1 MSESAKN
8 DPISYVEKLNTI
20 DIGGKNI
27 DDNKKESQDIR
38 ERALSFLDGNLKN
51 IPDNYKINLINE
63 IVDLL
68 EKLENTQQD
77 ILIECRNRL
86 DSLNKNIIVNKE
98 SGLEEEIEKMDFTGF
113 NEEEIVILKD
123 VSRFLDI
130 TKLTKIKDKERLMK
144 FLMTDIVKPIIITQI
159 GDLLDYKI
167 INNDILLD
175 LIKKDDSG
183 KIIAKMSFEEINK
196 LISSG
201 ILDKELNGSNDSTN
215 LEKIYEKVK
224 NDPEKGEI
232 INFLEKN
239 SYGYKGI
246 IGEKTRIL
254 KLSNFFDTVNIK
266 NIKSGEDLYKLIND
280 EKLLGTSIGELIF
293 NLNLFKVNKLVGNDK
308 KAIFNEGIDA
318 KLLDKNKSD
327 FSDMYSEILEDFNA
341 TDIINCSDL
350 QFKNTIALFN
360 KCLFP
365 ENGKLPN
372 FNEKSDI
379 SNISLDLFFQLLDI
393 GITCAKNNLD
403 IENNLTKIKGNY
415 EKKYV
420 SADIKESIKNLNN
433 NEKVFL
439 KKYLPKNTSAENLK
453 DIQKDF
459 DKIIEKYSIE
469 NSDYPDLFNFK
480 EELNT
485 FFKENKIDKEI
496 ENIKDILNLRTDI
509 SEDKLN
515 QNKLYEKNKVTLEKL
530 SLDKL
535 NEIKEKLVNPS
546 FNLIELKKELLSK
559 YGIELNEETSLEEIK
574 ELFKQFNELK
584 TTKNEKKL
592 AEKNGI
598 LNQDITQDNTGLLSD
613 KLGNT
618 RVAVEKLMANGVEID
633 QKFLESENGKKI
645 LEATKLPKEE
655 FEKKLAGVQELIMGD
670 KSVIKNTEFKNI
682 PELAKYSNEQ
692 GLEIQKGNN
701 NGEIVV
707 EMNGM
712 KNE

>member
-379 SNISLDLFFQLLDI
+379 SNISLDLFF
-393 GITCAKNNLD
+393 
-403 IENNLTKIKGNY
+403 
-415 EKKYV
+415 
-420 SADIKESIKNLNN
+420 
-433 NEKVFL
+433 
-439 KKYLPKNTSAENLK
+439 
-453 DIQKDF
+453 
-459 DKIIEKYSIE
+459 
-469 NSDYPDLFNFK
+469 
-480 EELNT
+480 
-485 FFKENKIDKEI
+485 
-496 ENIKDILNLRTDI
+496 
-509 SEDKLN
+509 
-515 QNKLYEKNKVTLEKL
+515 
-530 SLDKL
+530 
-535 NEIKEKLVNPS
+535 
-546 FNLIELKKELLSK
+546 
-559 YGIELNEETSLEEIK
+559 
-574 ELFKQFNELK
+574 
-584 TTKNEKKL
+584 
-592 AEKNGI
+592 
-598 LNQDITQDNTGLLSD
+598 
-613 KLGNT
+613 
-618 RVAVEKLMANGVEID
+618 
-633 QKFLESENGKKI
+633 
-645 LEATKLPKEE
+645 
-655 FEKKLAGVQELIMGD
+655 
-670 KSVIKNTEFKNI
+670 
-682 PELAKYSNEQ
+682 
-692 GLEIQKGNN
+692 
-701 NGEIVV
+701 
-707 EMNGM
+707 
-712 KNE
+712 